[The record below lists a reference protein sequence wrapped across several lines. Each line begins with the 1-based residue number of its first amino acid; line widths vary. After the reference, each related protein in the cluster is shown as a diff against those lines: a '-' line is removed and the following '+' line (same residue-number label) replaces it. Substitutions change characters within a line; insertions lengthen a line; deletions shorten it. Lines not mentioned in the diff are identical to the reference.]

1 MKNKF
6 KFPLVII
13 FIIVLILLVAGGMFI
28 LKKSKDE
35 PSKIKVLDVI
45 DGFSYEL
52 KENDTELKK
61 TIFKELEKL
70 LKSKDVNYEEYAK
83 LLSKIFIIDV
93 FTLDNKIN
101 KYDIGGVDFVLDSEK
116 EKFKNI
122 MSDTL
127 YSYIETKN
135 DKRKQELPE
144 VKDISI
150 TSLQNTTVTIDSKEY
165 LAYDINLKWSYKKD
179 LGYDTEGKVT
189 VIKDDNMIYV
199 VSYNKI

>member
-13 FIIVLILLVAGGMFI
+13 FIIVLILLIAGGMFI

-83 LLSKIFIIDV
+83 LLSKD
-93 FTLDNKIN
+93 
-101 KYDIGGVDFVLDSEK
+101 
-116 EKFKNI
+116 
-122 MSDTL
+122 
-127 YSYIETKN
+127 
-135 DKRKQELPE
+135 RK
-144 VKDISI
+144 S
-150 TSLQNTTVTIDSKEY
+150 
-165 LAYDINLKWSYKKD
+165 
-179 LGYDTEGKVT
+179 
-189 VIKDDNMIYV
+189 V
-199 VSYNKI
+199 V

>member
-83 LLSKIFIIDV
+83 LLSKIFIVDV

-150 TSLQNTTVTIDSKEY
+150 TSLQSTTVIIDSKEY

-189 VIKDDNMIYV
+189 VIKDDNRIYV